1 MNCTKL
7 KPELKDSI
15 KERIKDHPCF
25 CEKAHTRYSRM
36 HLAVAPKCNI
46 QCNYC
51 NRKFDCVNESRPG
64 VTSKVLTPEEAF
76 ERFKC
81 VKSKINDLTVVG
93 IAGPGDP
100 LANIENTMKT
110 FELIR
115 NYSNNIRLCLSTNGL
130 MLPYYIKDLVKLGV
144 EHITITINT
153 VDEKIGSKIYR
164 FIKFNGKTYKG
175 VEASEILYDRQLEGL
190 RMAVSM
196 GLIVK
201 INTVLIPGINDANI
215 PDISRMIKREGGF
228 IHNIIPLINPAD
240 NSTYFAKE
248 KVREPEAKEIEF
260 ARFQATLELGS
271 ISMVMKHCKQCRA
284 DAVGKLNEDY
294 KI

>member
-1 MNCTKL
+1 L
-7 KPELKDSI
+7 S
-15 KERIKDHPCF
+15 
-25 CEKAHTRYSRM
+25 
-36 HLAVAPKCNI
+36 
-46 QCNYC
+46 
-51 NRKFDCVNESRPG
+51 
-64 VTSKVLTPEEAF
+64 PEEAF
-76 ERFKC
+76 EHFKY

-115 NYSNNIRLCLSTNGL
+115 SYSNNIRLCISTNGL
-130 MLPYYIKDLVKLGV
+130 MLPYYIKDIVKLGV

-153 VDEKIGSKIYR
+153 IDEKIGSKIYR
-164 FIKFNGKTYKG
+164 YIKFNGKTYKG
-175 VEASEILYDRQLEGL
+175 IEAGKILFDKQLEGL
-190 RMAVSM
+190 RLAVCL

-201 INTVLIPGINDANI
+201 VNTVLIPGINDANI
-215 PDISRMIKREGGF
+215 ADISRMIKREGGF

-240 NSTYFAKE
+240 NSTYFAKA

-260 ARFQATLELGS
+260 ARFRAALELGS
-271 ISMVMKHCKQCRA
+271 VSRVMKHCKQCRA